1 MLEKT
6 FRWFGPNDPITLDM
20 LVQMGV
26 EGVVTALHHLPIGV
40 VWTKEEIMKLKNF
53 IEAKGLRWSVVESL
67 PVSEDIKT
75 KGKNYAQHIENYK
88 ISLRNLGE
96 CGIDTV
102 CYNFMPVLDWTRTEL
117 RYKHKGGGEGLYF
130 DFPTF
135 VAFDVFILNREGA
148 AKDYP
153 ADIVAQAEE
162 IYKKMTQEDQD
173 KLVYIIIVLTQG
185 FVNGVIDGSV
195 KDPKKVFLDYIS
207 HYKEI
212 GKDQL
217 RQNLKDFIDAMV
229 PVCEEADVN
238 LCIHPD
244 DPPYPV
250 LGMPRILG
258 CADDIRWLRNANPSL
273 RNGLTYCTG
282 SLSGRRESDLPAIAE
297 EFADAI
303 HFVHLRNT
311 QHLTDRSF
319 YESGHL
325 YGSLDMPMI
334 VEVLLREQ
342 KRRIAEGRKDI
353 RMPFRPDHGI
363 RLLTD
368 LDEDKYNVGY
378 PLVGR
383 MRGLAEIDGLQHG
396 IWHLLKNE

>member
-40 VWTKEEIMKLKNF
+40 VWAKDEIMKLKNF

-75 KGKNYAQHIENYK
+75 KGKNCAQHIENYK
-88 ISLRNLGE
+88 ISLQNLGE

-102 CYNFMPVLDWTRTEL
+102 CYNFMPVLDWTRTDL

-135 VAFDVFILNREGA
+135 VAFDVFILKREGA
-148 AKDYP
+148 ASDYP
-153 ADIVAQAEE
+153 AGIVKQAEE
-162 IYKKMTQEDQD
+162 IFSHMTQDDQD

-185 FVNGVIDGSV
+185 FVNGVIDGTV

-217 RQNLKDFIDAMV
+217 RQNLKDFIDEMV
-229 PVCEEADVN
+229 PVCDEADVN

-250 LGMPRILG
+250 LGMPRIMG

-282 SLSGRRESDLPAIAE
+282 SLSGRRESNLPAIAE

-325 YGSLDMPMI
+325 YGSLDMPKI

-342 KRRIAEGRKDI
+342 KRRMAEGRKDI

-378 PLVGR
+378 PLIGR

-396 IWHLLKNE
+396 IWHMLK